1 MPDGSKG
8 RRDAAR
14 EVRCGP
20 CEARQRVEDA
30 GGVVGAVLDK
40 REGGEQRRVRVGMMK
55 NNVWG
60 RLVGG
65 DEEEGGG
72 DGRVGV
78 SVGRFDGAREGGPSA
93 VGGERVER
101 CEGADGL

>member
-20 CEARQRVEDA
+20 CKVRQRVEDA

-40 REGGEQRRVRVGMMK
+40 REGGERRRGAVGDGGDDEEQRLGE
-55 NNVWG
+55 

-72 DGRVGV
+72 DDRV
-78 SVGRFDGAREGGPSA
+78 SVFIGRFDGAREGA
-93 VGGERVER
+93 Q
-101 CEGADGL
+101 